1 MLDKQRTGLIVIDVQ
16 GKLAGMMHQPEALFQ
31 QLRTVI
37 EGARLLDMP
46 IIWFE
51 QLPDKLG
58 ATRAEIADL
67 LPGEPLIKHTFSGMA
82 NEEIATAIKN
92 SGCDTWL
99 VAGIESHICVYQTV
113 CELID
118 SGYQVELVTDAV
130 SSRTEANKNLAIR
143 KMETL
148 GVRMTSV
155 EMALMELQRVA
166 EGDGFRQLVK
176 LIK

>member
-1 MLDKQRTGLIVIDVQ
+1 MLDKKRTGLIVIDVQ
-16 GKLAGMMHQPEALFQ
+16 GKLAGMMHESEILFQ
-31 QLRTVI
+31 QLRTLI
-37 EGARLLDMP
+37 EGANLLEMP
-46 IIWFE
+46 IIWLE

-58 ATRAEIADL
+58 TTRAEIADV
-67 LPGEPLIKHTFSGMA
+67 LPCEPLIKHTFSGMA
-82 NEEIATAIKN
+82 NDDIAAAIKN

-113 CELID
+113 CELMD
-118 SGYQVELVTDAV
+118 AGYQVELVTDAV
-130 SSRTEANKNLAIR
+130 SSRTEANKALAIR

-155 EMALMELQRVA
+155 EMSLMELQRVA
-166 EGDGFRQLVK
+166 EGDSFRQLVK